1 MLEHVKAGTDQVF
14 DGDENTS
21 HRMNFSFLK
30 MGGLTEHESRAN
42 PVDCTLISC
51 FFASGEAYQIIQKN
65 PILRTDD
72 PSSQHRLYLTTRL

>member
-1 MLEHVKAGTDQVF
+1 MLEHVKAGTYQAF

-30 MGGLTEHESRAN
+30 MGGLPEHESRAN

-51 FFASGEAYQIIQKN
+51 FFARGEACQFIQKI

-72 PSSQHRLYLTTRL
+72 PSSQHS